1 MTSADIFPT
10 TLRLIDPLTAS
21 DHSYLDPTSDEC
33 YFIGEYTARQGY
45 DYSKINSLILNFKK
59 PIDRADRREWPYK
72 EKAIQQAA
80 NAFRKALIPR
90 NTKFPTFVPIPPS
103 KERND
108 PLYDDR
114 LTQMLRAIQIRLSLD
129 VRELIVQTESTTP
142 SHARNV
148 RPTPDEI
155 KALYRIEERLTA
167 PDPRFIALV
176 DDVLTTGA
184 HFRAARSVLSD
195 RFPGKRI
202 IGLFLARCARDARD
216 PGNVDT
222 L

>member
-10 TLRLIDPLTAS
+10 KFTRIDRLTAS
-21 DHSYLDPTSDEC
+21 DHWYLDPTSDEC
-33 YFIGEYTARQGY
+33 YFLGEYTAHQGY
-45 DYSKINSLILNFKK
+45 GYSKVNSLILNFKK
-59 PIDRADRREWPYK
+59 PMDRVDLPEWPYK

-80 NAFRKALIPR
+80 SAFRKVLIPKKI
-90 NTKFPTFVPIPPS
+90 KFWTLVPIPPS

-114 LTQMLRAIQIRLSLD
+114 LTRMLRAIQITPSLD
-129 VRELIVQTESTTP
+129 IRELIVQTESTTP
-142 SHARNV
+142 FHAPGV

-155 KALYRIEERLTA
+155 EALYRIEERLTA
-167 PDPRFIALV
+167 QEPRYIALV

-195 RFPGKRI
+195 RFPGKKI
-202 IGLFLARCARDARD
+202 IGLFLARRALDDIDQR
-216 PGNVDT
+216 NVDT
-222 L
+222 P